1 MGWGIQ
7 AHMAANMWCMTGC
20 PCGVGVGVGVGREGY
35 GTRAG
40 FHSAQMA
47 AERRQAELVEAT
59 DEVMRNLQK
68 ERAKTDKIMLGLL
81 SLPFVAT
88 AGYEVM
94 RNLEKERAKTN
105 KDEVMNNSV

>member
-1 MGWGIQ
+1 MFEL
-7 AHMAANMWCMTGC
+7 CMDLQ
-20 PCGVGVGVGVGREGY
+20 GY